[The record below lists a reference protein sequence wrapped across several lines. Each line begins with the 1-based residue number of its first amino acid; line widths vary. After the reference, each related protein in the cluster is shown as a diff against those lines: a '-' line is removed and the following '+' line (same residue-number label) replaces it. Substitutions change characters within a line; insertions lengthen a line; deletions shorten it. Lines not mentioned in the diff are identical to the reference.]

1 MAKRTGAQIV
11 WEVLTREGVE
21 VVFGYP
27 GGCNLPIYDAM
38 QHYNVRHVLVRHEQ
52 NAGHA
57 ADGYARATG
66 KVGVAFG
73 TSGPGATN
81 LVTAIATSML
91 DSTPTVFITGQIPT
105 GLIGSDGF
113 QETDVTGVTL
123 PITKHN
129 YLVTRVEDIGP
140 TIQEAFHIA
149 RSGRPGPVLVDIPKD
164 IQNKTTDWEW
174 IDGDLRRMSER
185 QAPVRSQESLF
196 AEALRLIEQAER
208 PLILAGQGI
217 LHSGAVQEV
226 REFAERAQIPVALTL
241 LGLDAMPEGHPLRL
255 AMMGMHGE
263 AYVNTAIQSADLL
276 LAFGMRFDDRVTG
289 KLETYARNAKKIHI
303 DIDAAE
309 LNKNVRVEVP
319 ILSDLK
325 AALQKLLPKL
335 KTKQHDEWI
344 KQLQD
349 LKKESDSRD
358 IIHQPANGKLWAAH
372 VIHDLWTETKGE
384 SIVSTDVGQHQMW
397 VAQYYKPRRARQI
410 IWSGGLGTMG
420 FGVPSAMGAK
430 LARPDQ
436 EVWTVAGDGGFQ
448 MSIPEL
454 ATLQQDKIGIKI
466 AIINNGYLGM
476 VRQWQELFHAKNYA
490 ATPLLSPDFVKL
502 AGAYDIPAFRVT
514 TREEVIPTIRK
525 AREIEGP
532 VLVEFRVERED
543 MVYPMVPAGTDLG
556 QMIRRPVFNESF

>member
-1 MAKRTGAQIV
+1 MAKLTGAQIV
-11 WEVLTREGVE
+11 WECLTREGVE

-38 QHYNVRHVLVRHEQ
+38 RDYSVRHVLVRHEQ

-91 DSTPTVFITGQIPT
+91 DSTPTVFITGQVTT

-129 YLVTRVEDIGP
+129 YLVMKTEDIGP
-140 TIQEAFHIA
+140 TLQEAFHLA

-164 IQNKTTDWEW
+164 LQLKSIDWVWHE
-174 IDGDLRRMSER
+174 GDLRRPSER
-185 QAPVRSQESLF
+185 RRQRSQESLF
-196 AEALRLIEQAER
+196 AEALRLIERAER
-208 PLILAGQGI
+208 PLILAGQGV
-217 LHSGAVQEV
+217 LLSGATDEL
-226 REFAERAQIPVALTL
+226 REFAEKAQVPVALTL
-241 LGLDAMPEGHPLRL
+241 LGLDTLPEGHPLRL

-289 KLETYARNAKKIHI
+289 KLESYARAAKKIHI

-309 LNKNVRVEVP
+309 LNKNVPCDVA
-319 ILSDLK
+319 IQSDLK
-325 AALQKLLPKL
+325 AALRKLIPEIRVNR
-335 KTKQHDEWI
+335 HDAWLS
-344 KQLQD
+344 QLQD
-349 LKKESDSRD
+349 LKKDSDRRD
-358 IIHQPANGKLWAAH
+358 IISRPANGKLWAAH

-384 SIVSTDVGQHQMW
+384 AIVCTDVGQHQMW
-397 VAQYYKPRRARQI
+397 VAQYYKPKHPRQM

-420 FGVPSAMGAK
+420 FGLPSSMGAK
-430 LARPDQ
+430 LARPNE
-436 EVWTVAGDGGFQ
+436 EVWVVAGDGGFQ

-454 ATLQQDKIGIKI
+454 ATLQQDKIGVKI

-476 VRQWQELFHAKNYA
+476 VRQWQELFYEKNYA

-502 AGAYDIPAFRVT
+502 AGAYDIPGIRVT
-514 TREEVIPTIRK
+514 TREGVIPALQQ
-525 AREIEGP
+525 ARATEGP
-532 VLVEFRVERED
+532 VLVEFRVEQED
-543 MVYPMVPAGTDLG
+543 MVYPMVVSGTDLG
-556 QMIRRPVFNESF
+556 TMIRRPVSEET